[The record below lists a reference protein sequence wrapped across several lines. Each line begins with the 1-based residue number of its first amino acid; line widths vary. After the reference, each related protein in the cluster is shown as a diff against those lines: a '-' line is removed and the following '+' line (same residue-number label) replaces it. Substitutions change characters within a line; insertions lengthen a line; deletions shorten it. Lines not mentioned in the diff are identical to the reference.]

1 VSSACPQRHVHRV
14 HRGHLPHRVQMRKS
28 SDAPDSTA
36 VGSLWRRRERLCQT
50 RLPVLH
56 RCTLAVRDSDAPPG
70 SARVTLGVLRVR
82 SSPVSHLLRCPR
94 STQVTDLELASPSPV
109 SVGAARGRSLFGLL
123 RLGRGLPLGS
133 PSIKPDN
140 CCSASPPRCLFASR
154 AGSLIHTTE
163 ITSRIERG
171 IHSYTYEASYIRH
184 FTTVWRHPPLLSP
197 YVERAR

>member
-1 VSSACPQRHVHRV
+1 MSSACPQRHVHRV

-94 STQVTDLELASPSPV
+94 STQVTDLELASLSGL
-109 SVGAARGRSLFGLL
+109 VGAARGRSLFGLL

-154 AGSLIHTTE
+154 GSLIHTTE
-163 ITSRIERG
+163 ITS
-171 IHSYTYEASYIRH
+171 SVAFTPTLMWPLIRH

>member
-1 VSSACPQRHVHRV
+1 VSSACPQRHVRRV

-70 SARVTLGVLRVR
+70 SARVTLGLLRVR

-94 STQVTDLELASPSPV
+94 STQVTDLELASLSGLA
-109 SVGAARGRSLFGLL
+109 GAARGRSLFGLVG
-123 RLGRGLPLGS
+123 RLPTSTAS
-133 PSIKPDN
+133 PSIIN
-140 CCSASPPRCLFASR
+140 RTIVAVRVR
-154 AGSLIHTTE
+154 
-163 ITSRIERG
+163 
-171 IHSYTYEASYIRH
+171 HSVSYLPVEAR
-184 FTTVWRHPPLLSP
+184 
-197 YVERAR
+197 

>member
-14 HRGHLPHRVQMRKS
+14 HRRHLPHRVQMRKS

-70 SARVTLGVLRVR
+70 SARVTLGLLRVR

-94 STQVTDLELASPSPV
+94 STQVTDLELASLSRSRGGSSWALASSASWPSTHLV
-109 SVGAARGRSLFGLL
+109 
-123 RLGRGLPLGS
+123 PLAVR
-133 PSIKPDN
+133 IKPDN
-140 CCSASPPRCLFASR
+140 CCSASPPRPARCFLFASR
-154 AGSLIHTTE
+154 GSLIHTTE
-163 ITSRIERG
+163 ITS
-171 IHSYTYEASYIRH
+171 SVAFTPTLMWPLIRH
-184 FTTVWRHPPLLSP
+184 FTTVWRLPPLLSP